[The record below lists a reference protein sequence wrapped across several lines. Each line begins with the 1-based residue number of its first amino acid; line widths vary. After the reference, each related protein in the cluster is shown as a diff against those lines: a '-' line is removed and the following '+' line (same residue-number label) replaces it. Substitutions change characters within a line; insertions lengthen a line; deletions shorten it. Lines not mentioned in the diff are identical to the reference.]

1 MDPQDVLKEFVSLQ
15 SSSSSSDEESGGG
28 VDRTGIRK
36 RQRTNKAGS
45 MEQSSDESD
54 VDREDMYC
62 PPKSV
67 EVPINHSRHT
77 RQGLKAVRAEHEKNF
92 LGKRV
97 TVRDDKFDGGCRN
110 GYVTQVVLVPTDN
123 FMLRV
128 TFEDGYW
135 ILVEIDSPKL
145 TVHADNAAFVSLSRV
160 FPTILPG
167 QNELSDTQDIQLG
180 RDVYAVAA
188 GSTNVLFQ
196 AFPEKG
202 DNILSRLI
210 SELVLSRACLKLESG
225 DHRQELCL
233 GQR

>member
-1 MDPQDVLKEFVSLQ
+1 
-15 SSSSSSDEESGGG
+15 
-28 VDRTGIRK
+28 
-36 RQRTNKAGS
+36 

-210 SELVLSRACLKLESG
+210 SELVIGHPTVVILQQIQQGLLEICREITGKDDEVFYVLDNGNRSSTSKRWAKTSPPTPLSIPLWRI
-225 DHRQELCL
+225 
-233 GQR
+233 